1 MTRSQGAATAPP
13 PRRNRRV
20 QTGTGRPRLTR
31 AAILDAALKLV
42 DDRGLSALTM
52 RSLGSELGV
61 DPMAV
66 YKHLANKDD
75 LLDGLAELLWSE
87 VELPTDEALA
97 WKERLRL
104 IGRSLRSL
112 AHSHPNAY
120 PLLFRRCLSE
130 PALCVFDA
138 QLNALEVAG
147 FEPEPAAQGV
157 RALVTY
163 AVGYGMAEL
172 SPLLMNQ
179 LQGSDVSD
187 VQRLMRIM
195 QSLPRDL
202 SPRLAEVACIVSECD
217 VDTQFDFGLGLIIGG
232 LEAQL

>member
-1 MTRSQGAATAPP
+1 MTRSHAAATVRRPAGPP
-13 PRRNRRV
+13 PDPEEA
-20 QTGTGRPRLTR
+20 GRPGLTR
-31 AAILDAALKLV
+31 DKILRAALRLV
-42 DDRGLSALTM
+42 DDHGLSALTM
-52 RSLGSELGV
+52 RSLGADLGV

-66 YKHLANKDD
+66 YKHLANKDA

-87 VELPTDEALA
+87 VELPQNEALA
-97 WKERLRL
+97 WKERLQL

-138 QLNALEVAG
+138 QLDALESAG
-147 FEPEPAAQGV
+147 FEREPAAQGV

-172 SPLLMNQ
+172 SPLLMDQ
-179 LQGSDVSD
+179 LQGSDVPD
-187 VQRLMRIM
+187 VQRLMRVM

-202 SPRLAEVACIVSECD
+202 SPRLAEVACIVCECD
-217 VDTQFDFGLGLIIGG
+217 VDGQFDFGLDLIIGG
-232 LEAQL
+232 LEARL

>member
-1 MTRSQGAATAPP
+1 MTASETTAAVQR
-13 PRRNRRV
+13 PRRARS
-20 QTGTGRPRLTR
+20 GRERPGLTR
-31 AAILDAALKLV
+31 DKILRAALQLV

-52 RSLGSELGV
+52 RSLGAELGV

-66 YKHLANKDD
+66 YKHLANKEAV
-75 LLDGLAELLWSE
+75 LDGLAELLWSE
-87 VELPTDEALA
+87 VELPSNEAVA

-104 IGRSLRSL
+104 IGRTLRSL

-130 PALCVFDA
+130 PALHVFDA
-138 QLNALEVAG
+138 QLEALRGAG
-147 FEPEPAAQGV
+147 LKPEFAAQGV

-187 VQRLMRIM
+187 VQRVVRVM
-195 QSLPRDL
+195 QSLPEGL
-202 SPRLAEVACIVSECD
+202 SPHLAEVACVVCECD
-217 VDTQFDFGLGLIIGG
+217 VDGQFDFGLDLIIDG
-232 LEAQL
+232 LGAQL

>member
-1 MTRSQGAATAPP
+1 MTRSQAAGTDERPARA
-13 PRRNRRV
+13 RRGRE
-20 QTGTGRPRLTR
+20 GTGRPGLTR
-31 AAILDAALKLV
+31 DKILRSALKLV
-42 DDRGLSALTM
+42 DHQGLSALTM
-52 RSLGSELGV
+52 RSLGAELGV

-66 YKHLANKDD
+66 YKHLANKDA

-87 VELPTDEALA
+87 VEVPDDGVLA
-97 WKERLRL
+97 WKDRLRL
-104 IGRSLRSL
+104 IARSLRSL
-112 AHSHPNAY
+112 AHTHPNAY

-130 PALCVFDA
+130 PALGVFDA
-138 QLNALEVAG
+138 QLDALGRAG
-147 FEPEPAAQGV
+147 IKRELAAQGV

-187 VQRLMRIM
+187 VQRVMRVM

-202 SPRLAEVACIVSECD
+202 SPRLAEVACVVCECD
-217 VDTQFDFGLGLIIGG
+217 VDKQFDFGLDLIMGG